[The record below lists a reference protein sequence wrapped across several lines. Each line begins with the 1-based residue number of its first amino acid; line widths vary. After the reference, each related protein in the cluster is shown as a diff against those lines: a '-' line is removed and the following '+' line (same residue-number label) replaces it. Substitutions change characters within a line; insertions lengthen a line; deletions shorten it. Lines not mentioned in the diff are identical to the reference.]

1 MSCCTAQ
8 ISRNGKIRSIPEPLA
23 MPKRCVLRL
32 PSYLA
37 KNLPIFTYPTYPYRR
52 LPIGCQF
59 PSRKLK
65 TKGMLQLGRR
75 NANDLHAA
83 RSQVRFPSLLFA
95 NPNCGSKKN
104 VWTSVDVLLVS
115 III

>member
-1 MSCCTAQ
+1 VRAPIAQ
-8 ISRNGKIRSIPEPLA
+8 LLGQ
-23 MPKRCVLRL
+23 
-32 PSYLA
+32 
-37 KNLPIFTYPTYPYRR
+37 NLSIFTYPTYPYRR

-95 NPNCGSKKN
+95 NPNCSSKKMFGR
-104 VWTSVDVLLVS
+104 LLMS
-115 III
+115 C